1 MAVKPPHLNQPSSI
15 LSQGRGGEEAP
26 WTPQRAR
33 GLLSSSCRSD
43 LSQCQQAHAQPFV
56 YQQSGNAMRAEEE
69 HSLPHTDAATQE
81 QTKPPP
87 TLLTSPPHITL
98 LKNTHKQTKKKKERT
113 GNGKHCAGMPPCNRQ
128 RDSHAQKELP
138 RQHQTARLD
147 TEKEKK
153 RETSSSFSIKA
164 PRPLSLPL
172 VGYPPSTSSMQHKFS
187 RVAETAVSA
196 PTRLIDPRQ

>member
-1 MAVKPPHLNQPSSI
+1 MDPTKGKGAPLQLLPFRPQPMPTSTCAA
-15 LSQGRGGEEAP
+15 LFVPTVGKCNEGVCRAQM
-26 WTPQRAR
+26 PQRKNKQNR
-33 GLLSSSCRSD
+33 LPHC
-43 LSQCQQAHAQPFV
+43 
-56 YQQSGNAMRAEEE
+56 
-69 HSLPHTDAATQE
+69 SLPRHTSHSSKICTN
-81 QTKPPP
+81 K
-87 TLLTSPPHITL
+87 L
-98 LKNTHKQTKKKKERT
+98 KKKKKRT
-113 GNGKHCAGMPPCNRQ
+113 GNGKHCAGMPSCNRQ
-128 RDSHAQKELP
+128 RDSHTQKELP

>member
-1 MAVKPPHLNQPSSI
+1 MDPTKGKGAPLQLLPFRPQPMPTSTRAA
-15 LSQGRGGEEAP
+15 LCVPTVGKCNEGGGGA
-26 WTPQRAR
+26 QSA
-33 GLLSSSCRSD
+33 
-43 LSQCQQAHAQPFV
+43 AH
-56 YQQSGNAMRAEEE
+56 R
-69 HSLPHTDAATQE
+69 HAATQE

-113 GNGKHCAGMPPCNRQ
+113 GNGKHCAGMPSCNRQ
-128 RDSHAQKELP
+128 RDSHTQKELP

-196 PTRLIDPRQ
+196 PTRLIDLRQ